1 VTGAAVRPVAPR
13 KLLVVGIGNPDRG
26 DDAVGAL
33 VVQAL
38 CGRLPA
44 DVRVIECRGD
54 MLGLIEDWPG
64 CDGLV
69 CIDAAAPLG
78 RPGRIH
84 RIDLNAGPLPRELSR
99 MSSHEVGLAEAIRL
113 ARTLRLAPRRI
124 IVYAVEGGS
133 FDSGAPPTP
142 PVVAAVRVVAERIV
156 TEIQRLRNL
165 QPRGTMGIDAAR

>member
-1 VTGAAVRPVAPR
+1 VATR

-44 DVRVIECRGD
+44 DVRVIERRSD
-54 MLGLIEDWPG
+54 MLGLIEDWSG
-64 CDGLV
+64 CEGLV

-84 RIDLNAGPLPRELSR
+84 RIDLHAGPLPKQFFSR
-99 MSSHEVGLAEAIRL
+99 MSSHDVGLAETIGL
-113 ARTLRLAPRRI
+113 ARTLQLAPRRI

-142 PVVAAVRVVAERIV
+142 PVAAAVRVVAQRIV
-156 TEIQRLRNL
+156 TEIRRLRDL
-165 QPRGTMGIDAAR
+165 

>member
-1 VTGAAVRPVAPR
+1 MTGTAAHPAAPR

-26 DDAVGAL
+26 DDAFGAL

-38 CGRLPA
+38 YGKLPA

-54 MLGLIEDWPG
+54 VLGLIEDWSG

-78 RPGRIH
+78 SPGRIH
-84 RIDLNAGPLPRELSR
+84 RIDLDTGPLPQDVPV
-99 MSSHEVGLAEAIRL
+99 MSSHDFGLAQAIGL
-113 ARTLRLAPRRI
+113 ARALELAPRRI

-133 FDSGAPPTP
+133 FDGGAPPTP
-142 PVVAAVRVVAERIV
+142 AVAAAVRIAADRIV
-156 TEIQRLRNL
+156 TEIQRLRD
-165 QPRGTMGIDAAR
+165 P